1 MKTKLLIVSFLHVV
15 VYIIIHLFPFA
26 VWKGLLVMSFP
37 CKLNTAEKVNP
48 PQLSKRIMYFI
59 RRSYFRMPTCLESSL
74 VMQIILTCYGIKS
87 SCCLGL
93 QIENE
98 KLIAHAWVEYRG
110 EVLGDQFPLGT
121 YVKLFPGIKK

>member
-15 VYIIIHLFPFA
+15 VCIIIYCFPFA

-37 CKLNTAEKVNP
+37 CKLNSAEKVNP
-48 PQLSKRIMYFI
+48 SQLSKRIMYFI
-59 RRSYFRMPTCLESSL
+59 RHSYFRTPTCLESSL

-93 QIENE
+93 RVENE

-110 EVLGDQFPLGT
+110 EVLGDQFPLGA